1 METKYRAYRVENWIF
16 CGHRGLPFNPARL
29 FNSLIPS
36 FMKTPKF
43 CSFSLLAL
51 FAAASAFAADAT
63 APAPTTPDATAT
75 APVTA
80 TPTPAVGPT
89 SSADI
94 PTPLTAGQVITLF
107 PEGVPDWKDIG
118 PEQFQN
124 GTYTNISNPRMIVG
138 LPPAGTPQNGTAII
152 FCAGGGYVHVAL
164 GSGMNSWLNPLGVT
178 TFNLIYRCK
187 EFGAPAPQLD
197 VMRAVRL
204 IRAHAAEFG
213 INPNHIGVMGASA
226 GGHVAASAATL
237 YDDPTFKTGNALDSV
252 SARPDFAVL
261 IFSVLTM
268 EAPYAH
274 GQSKENLIGA
284 NPSQEMIDHYSLEK
298 HVTAQTPPVF
308 IIHTQGDT
316 TVREENDLL
325 FYAALRKNNVPSELH
340 LYSYGPH
347 GSGMGAAYGDGTI
360 WPKICEEW
368 MRYNNWLP
376 QSPTSLMPQGLTIT
390 SRGGARGGRGG
401 RGRGGPPAAAPA
413 APANTTPTAATSG
426 APAATGN

>member
-1 METKYRAYRVENWIF
+1 
-16 CGHRGLPFNPARL
+16 
-29 FNSLIPS
+29 
-36 FMKTPKF
+36 MKTRKYF
-43 CSFSLLAL
+43 RSALA
-51 FAAASAFAADAT
+51 AFTLVAQATYAADAPAA
-63 APAPTTPDATAT
+63 APAPADASA
-75 APVTA
+75 APA
-80 TPTPAVGPT
+80 AAAPASAVGPA
-89 SSADI
+89 SDPAI
-94 PTPLTAGQVITLF
+94 ATPLTNGQVINLF

-124 GTYTNISNPRMIVG
+124 GTYTNISNPRLIVG

-164 GSGMNSWLNPLGVT
+164 GSGLNSWLNPLGIT

-274 GQSKENLIGA
+274 GQSKEDLIGA

-298 HVTAQTPPVF
+298 HVTPQTPPVF

-316 TVREENDLL
+316 TVREENDLM

-347 GSGMGAAYGDGTI
+347 GSGMGNAYGDGTI

-368 MRYNNWLP
+368 MRYNTWLP
-376 QSPTSLMPQGLTIT
+376 QSPTSLMPQGLTISSNGT
-390 SRGGARGGRGG
+390 RGARGGRGG
-401 RGRGGPPAAAPA
+401 RGAPAAAPA
-413 APANTTPTAATSG
+413 ANTTPAPAT
-426 APAATGN
+426 PAATGN